1 MHKLAQFVPAAI
13 LLGGCALLARSRAQ
27 RAMPLRAPIANVLAA
42 YPGYTVQRSEI
53 SADERRVAGMTDYV
67 ARSYLV
73 DTTLAFT
80 TLVSYYD
87 RQAQGR
93 TIHSP
98 RNCLPGA
105 GWEIVRS
112 GTTDVQTAAGTS
124 IVNRDVLKNR
134 GDAALVYYWY
144 QGRGRIVAS
153 EYAVKWNLL
162 RDAALLGH
170 SEEALVRI
178 VVPLRGGN
186 GRLDDSSAA
195 LVSADSTAQQ
205 VSRRLVEAV
214 TRVLPASD
222 VRGS

>member
-1 MHKLAQFVPAAI
+1 EPGCSMHKLAQFVPAAI
-13 LLGGCALLARSRAQ
+13 LLGGCVLLARSRAQ

-98 RNCLPGA
+98 RNSCPA
-105 GWEIVRS
+105 R
-112 GTTDVQTAAGTS
+112 A
-124 IVNRDVLKNR
+124 
-134 GDAALVYYWY
+134 
-144 QGRGRIVAS
+144 
-153 EYAVKWNLL
+153 
-162 RDAALLGH
+162 
-170 SEEALVRI
+170 
-178 VVPLRGGN
+178 
-186 GRLDDSSAA
+186 GRLCDR
-195 LVSADSTAQQ
+195 VPPTFK
-205 VSRRLVEAV
+205 RR
-214 TRVLPASD
+214 PARRS
-222 VRGS
+222 